1 MPSEHTVAAATLPAQ
16 APPARRSRLDALTGM
31 RALAA
36 LNILFFHFSDPKI
49 FGPFAPVVDNG
60 YVSVSFFLL
69 LSGFVLAYNY
79 RERADRGLMR
89 ARTFW
94 MARFSRI
101 YPVFLFSLLMSFL
114 VLAQEWR
121 IRPHSEFAWGVGLT
135 LILAQGWSP
144 TFCNFWNTPAWTLT
158 TDVFSGSSPCAAQR
172 RAATSYGRCSASGAS
187 ASSSQRST

>member
-1 MPSEHTVAAATLPAQ
+1 
-16 APPARRSRLDALTGM
+16 M

-94 MARFSRI
+94 KARFSRI
-101 YPVFLFSLLMSFL
+101 YPVYLFSLLMSVI
-114 VLAQEWR
+114 VLTQ
-121 IRPHSEFAWGVGLT
+121 
-135 LILAQGWSP
+135 
-144 TFCNFWNTPAWTLT
+144 
-158 TDVFSGSSPCAAQR
+158 
-172 RAATSYGRCSASGAS
+172 
-187 ASSSQRST
+187 

>member
-1 MPSEHTVAAATLPAQ
+1 MSSEDAVATATLPVQ

-36 LNILFFHFSDPKI
+36 LNIVFFHFSDPKI

-79 RERADRGLMR
+79 RERADHGLMR

-101 YPVFLFSLLMSFL
+101 YPVFLFSLVMSFL
-114 VLAQEWR
+114 VLGQEWH
-121 IRPHSEFAWGVGLT
+121 IRPHGEFAWGVGLT
-135 LILAQGWSP
+135 FLLAQG
-144 TFCNFWNTPAWTLT
+144 
-158 TDVFSGSSPCAAQR
+158 
-172 RAATSYGRCSASGAS
+172 
-187 ASSSQRST
+187 